1 MPARVT
7 TDIDALRTDVCAAVA
22 GFDARVLDRGVA
34 VNALREWAAIAHAAQ
49 TAASL
54 AAARVAE
61 CGPPPSAGARDA
73 SEYIAKETGTT
84 AAKAEEHI
92 ETGTLLQ
99 GHDIQ
104 EVPVSWI
111 NRKPEMG
118 ASSFRI
124 AKVAPDYASAL
135 LHLVWRC
142 WREHKAGRRKAGVEA

>member
-1 MPARVT
+1 LINYPFFKILCNRGFHALANLLLRIQIR
-7 TDIDALRTDVCAAVA
+7 DISNNLKLYRADILKDLNIEQPHFAA
-22 GFDARVLDRGVA
+22 
-34 VNALREWAAIAHAAQ
+34 NA
-49 TAASL
+49 
-54 AAARVAE
+54 
-61 CGPPPSAGARDA
+61 
-73 SEYIAKETGTT
+73 ETGL
-84 AAKAEEHI
+84 KP
-92 ETGTLLQ
+92 LLQ